1 MRAGATV
8 AVEEGPLDG
17 GGWYNQSVTTALVP
31 AAQHPV
37 AVVAVDIP
45 FAHLDRP
52 FDYVVPADLDEQAV
66 PGCRVRVRF
75 AGQRVGGYLL
85 QRVDSSE
92 HVGRLGRLERVVSN
106 EVVLTPQIARL
117 CRAVADRYAGSFADV
132 VRLAVPPRH
141 ARAEKA
147 GADPAP
153 LSSLPAAELEPWSR
167 YPAGLALIERLA
179 AGEAPRTCW
188 SALPG
193 VDWTEPIT
201 QAVLAI
207 LHSGRGSVVCL
218 PDARDVTRLDA
229 TLRRYLGPGRH
240 VVLTADAG
248 PQARYRAFLAVAR
261 GQVQVAIGT
270 RAAAFAPVRDLGM
283 VAMWDDG
290 DDLYAEPRA
299 PYPHAREVLLL
310 RAHDQ
315 AAAVLLGGFA
325 RSVQA
330 QALVQSGFCAD
341 VGAAAEE
348 RRSAG
353 ARVLVAGS
361 SEMAHA
367 RDPAAGSARLPSEAM
382 AALRSGAADGPVLV
396 SVARAGYRVAL
407 TCQDC
412 REPARC
418 AHCQGPLGQSHADA
432 WPVCRWCGR
441 ASSPWT
447 CPSCGGRRLRA
458 LIVGERR
465 TAEELGK
472 AFPGIRVRTSS
483 AGGVV
488 DSVDDRPQIVI
499 ATPGAEPVAA
509 DGYTAAVLLDTGL
522 ALARPDLSTAEESVR
537 RWFNVIALVRPAA
550 RSGRVV
556 VVGDGSSIPVQALVR
571 ADPTGFAARELAERH
586 AARLPPAVR
595 LATIIGPGPEVASV
609 LDFDWPQSADVLGSV
624 PVEHVGQEAAVRVIV
639 RVPRRHGPA
648 LAKALRVLQ
657 ATRTARKA
665 VALRIQIDPVEIG

>member
-1 MRAGATV
+1 VDGGDWYNQAVTGNGPVATV
-8 AVEEGPLDG
+8 AV
-17 GGWYNQSVTTALVP
+17 
-31 AAQHPV
+31 
-37 AVVAVDIP
+37 DISL
-45 FAHLDRP
+45 AHLDRP
-52 FDYVVPADLDEQAV
+52 FDYLVPPDLDELAV
-66 PGCRVRVRF
+66 PGARVRVRF

-85 QRVDSSE
+85 QRSDSSE

-106 EVVLTPQIARL
+106 EVVLSAETVRL

-153 LSSLPAAELEPWSR
+153 LPPLPAAVSEPWSR
-167 YPAGLALIERLA
+167 YPAGPALVERLA
-179 AGEAPRTCW
+179 AGEVPRSCW
-188 SALPG
+188 CALPG

-201 QAVLAI
+201 QAVLAT

-218 PDARDVTRLDA
+218 PDARDVARLDA
-229 TLRRYLGPGRH
+229 TLRRRLGSGRH

-261 GQVQVAIGT
+261 GQVKVAIGT
-270 RAAAFAPVRDLGM
+270 RAAAFAPIRDLGL

-325 RSVQA
+325 RSVEA
-330 QALVQSGFCAD
+330 QALVESGFCAD
-341 VGAAAEE
+341 VGAEAAE
-348 RRSAG
+348 RRSWG
-353 ARVLVAGS
+353 ARVMVAGS
-361 SEMAHA
+361 SEIAHA
-367 RDPAAGSARLPSEAM
+367 RDPVASSARLPSEAM
-382 AALRSGAADGPVLV
+382 AALRSGAAVGPVLV

-407 TCQDC
+407 ACQAC

-418 AHCQGPLGQSHADA
+418 AHCQGPLGQFHADA
-432 WPVCRWCGR
+432 GPVCRWCGR
-441 ASSPWT
+441 ASTPWI
-447 CPSCGGRRLRA
+447 CPNCGSRRLRA
-458 LIVGERR
+458 PVVGERR

-522 ALARPDLSTAEESVR
+522 ALARPDLRTAEESVR

-595 LATIIGPGPEVASV
+595 LATIVGPGAEVASV
-609 LDFDWPQSADVLGSV
+609 LDLDWPQPADVLGPV
-624 PVEHVGQEAAVRVIV
+624 PVEAAGDDLGQEATARVIV
-639 RVPRRHGPA
+639 RVPRSHGPA
-648 LAKALRVLQ
+648 LAQALRALQ

-665 VALRIQIDPVEIG
+665 VPLRIQVDPVEVG